1 MTEKE
6 VREVIIA
13 TINELKRN
21 GLLRGVDENAYSD
34 VSELL
39 KAYYDG
45 GERDTAVKQAI
56 SSLDGDKYARIIPL
70 YYGYGYTIEQLAE
83 ILDIEASTVTRNKKR
98 LCLKL
103 YDLIDRSN

>member
-6 VREVIIA
+6 VREIVIA

-21 GLLRGVDENAYSD
+21 GLLQTGDGAYAEIT
-34 VSELL
+34 ELL

-45 GERDTAVKQAI
+45 GERDASVKAALEI
-56 SSLDGDKYARIIPL
+56 IEGDKYAKIIPL

-83 ILDIEASTVTRNKKR
+83 VLNVETSTVTRNKKR

-103 YDLIDRSN
+103 YDLIQ

>member
-6 VREVIIA
+6 VRDIVIA
-13 TINELKRN
+13 TIMELKKS
-21 GLLRGVDENAYSD
+21 GLLRSGDENAYSE

-39 KAYYDG
+39 RAYYNG
-45 GERDTAVKQAI
+45 GETDKAVKQAI
-56 SSLDGDKYARIIPL
+56 KALDGDRYAKIIPL

-83 ILDIEASTVTRNKKR
+83 VMGIETSTVTRNKKR

-103 YDLIDRSN
+103 YDLIDRSE